1 MKFLIAVVSFVPTFN
16 LNSVLFM
23 KLKVLRDVVNDNYFA
38 QIFVNY
44 RKVLDVDALN
54 LSAWLTVESFWEKGF
69 IGV

>member
-1 MKFLIAVVSFVPTFN
+1 MKFLIAVVPFVPTFN

-23 KLKVLRDVVNDNYFA
+23 KLEVLRDVVNDDYFA

-54 LSAWLTVESFWEKGF
+54 LSA
-69 IGV
+69 